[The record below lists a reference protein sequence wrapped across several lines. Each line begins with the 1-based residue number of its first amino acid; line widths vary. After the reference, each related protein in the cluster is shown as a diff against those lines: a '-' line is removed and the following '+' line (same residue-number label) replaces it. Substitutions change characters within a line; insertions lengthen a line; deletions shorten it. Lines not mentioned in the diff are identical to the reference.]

1 MHIQVKMPS
10 GRPTS
15 CLAHSTCRPRRALAY
30 RLPQLLARVAGR
42 SLVPCAPRPPRKL
55 VGRHTSQLTSP
66 QACRSPRGPQQLT
79 AAVRSPAAPRARQS
93 PHAPRLAAPQAR
105 RPPRAPQRAS
115 PAAERAWPAH
125 NILSNRLIVCVLPTE
140 RDTT

>member
-79 AAVRSPAAPRARQS
+79 AAVRSPAAPRARRS
-93 PHAPRLAAPQAR
+93 L
-105 RPPRAPQRAS
+105 RAPQFVCAAS
-115 PAAERAWPAH
+115 SPSAACSSASFAGRQEGSPAH
-125 NILSNRLIVCVLPTE
+125 NFVSSRLCAAAAK
-140 RDTT
+140 